1 MIPVPTPEQ
10 LRGIALHEKER
21 EERCKKI
28 LEKYKKQPKV
38 KTEEEIK
45 QEKKREW
52 IKR

>member
-10 LRGIALHEKER
+10 LLGIALHEKER

-38 KTEEEIK
+38 KTEEEIN
-45 QEKKREW
+45 QEKVREW
-52 IKR
+52 RK

>member
-10 LRGIALHEKER
+10 LHGIALHEKER

-45 QEKKREW
+45 QEKVREW
-52 IKR
+52 RK